1 MAKKR
6 RRSKRAQHNRLV
18 LELLL
23 LVAAVLVIF
32 EGRLIMIM
40 LSQRS
45 GSPTVTVEEDADQG
59 RDNTDSSPSSDN
71 QNGTAD
77 SITVGVAGF
86 MARMNGSYAAAQPA
100 ASDTADTADADT
112 DEDEP
117 EDTADISAADTE
129 AIDDPSV
136 VPEQN
141 ESVDDSYFSDAVF
154 IGDSRME
161 GFRNASGITQGDFLT
176 SVGMTLTSL
185 STETV
190 STSEGQIT
198 VYQGLSGKQYGK
210 IYLMLGAN
218 DLGFYPMSDFLSV
231 ATGALETIHELQPNA
246 VIYICNVIYVE
257 ESKVTTEYV
266 NNANVQT
273 VNGYLLEACQ
283 DLSYCY
289 YINLNEIFSDG
300 YHQLIS
306 GASADGV
313 HLNPEYLEQMLEY
326 LKSHYIVWDSTEE
339 EAETE

>member
-1 MAKKR
+1 MANRKR
-6 RRSKRAQHNRLV
+6 RRSRRAQNNRLV
-18 LELLL
+18 LELLI
-23 LVAAVLVIF
+23 LVVLVLVVF
-32 EGRLIMIM
+32 EGRLILIM

-45 GSPTVTVEEDADQG
+45 GSSSVSVQQTAQQ
-59 RDNTDSSPSSDN
+59 DNDDTGGSSSKNKKEDSS
-71 QNGTAD
+71 D
-77 SITVGVAGF
+77 SVTVGVAGF
-86 MARMNGSYAAAQPA
+86 MARMSGKAIAGADKPA
-100 ASDTADTADADT
+100 RQNT
-112 DEDEP
+112 EP
-117 EDTADISAADTE
+117 ETTAETTAENTSTDGQSSE
-129 AIDDPSV
+129 AIDDPNV
-136 VPEQN
+136 VPEQA
-141 ESVDDSYFSDAVF
+141 ESVDDSYFTDAVF

-198 VYQGLSGKQYGK
+198 VYQGLSGKKYNK

-231 ATGALETIHELQPNA
+231 ATGALETIHELQPQA
-246 VIYICNVIYVE
+246 VIYICDVIYVE
-257 ESKVTTEYV
+257 EAKVVTSYV

-283 DLSYCY
+283 NLPYCY
-289 YINLNEIFSDG
+289 YVNLNEIFSDG
-300 YHQLIS
+300 YHELIY

-313 HLNPEYLEQMLEY
+313 HLNPEYLQQMLEY
-326 LKSHYIVWDSTEE
+326 LKSHYLVVESAAE